1 MAVETG
7 TRTQRQLTRKKRV
20 VIIGTGRS
28 GTAYTSK
35 LLRECGIDVGHES
48 LGKDGAS
55 SWYLTTDFEA
65 FDGLDWADIGSEP
78 FVVGQQIRHP
88 LKTIPSLMT
97 FNKRSQ
103 DFIRRSGVHDVKPKS
118 RFHEAMLHWYHWNR
132 MAFDRADFHWT
143 LEGLSPEI
151 LPILN
156 AAGHAVDSDDLGQ
169 GMDRLSAVV
178 NSSKT
183 RVLSLKRAI
192 NTSPMVYLRRVRQ
205 AYFPMKLEWKD
216 LRDVDRQLA
225 DDIERF
231 YSEYKA
237 KAAPSN

>member
-1 MAVETG
+1 
-7 TRTQRQLTRKKRV
+7 
-20 VIIGTGRS
+20 
-28 GTAYTSK
+28 
-35 LLRECGIDVGHES
+35 
-48 LGKDGAS
+48 
-55 SWYLTTDFEA
+55 
-65 FDGLDWADIGSEP
+65 
-78 FVVGQQIRHP
+78 
-88 LKTIPSLMT
+88 MT
-97 FNKRSQ
+97 FNKQSQ

-143 LEGLSPEI
+143 LEGLNPEI

-156 AAGHAVDSDDLGQ
+156 AAGHAVDAENLGQ
-169 GMDRLSAVV
+169 GMDRLSAEV

-192 NTSPMVYLRRVRQ
+192 KTSPMVYLRRVRQ
-205 AYFPMKLEWKD
+205 AYFPIKLEWKD
-216 LRDVDRQLA
+216 LRDVDQQLA

-231 YSEYKA
+231 YSEYRA

>member
-1 MAVETG
+1 M
-7 TRTQRQLTRKKRV
+7 QNKRC

-35 LLRECGIDVGHES
+35 LLRECGIDVGHEA
-48 LGKDGAS
+48 LGKDGVS
-55 SWYLTTDFEA
+55 SWYLTTEFEA
-65 FDGLDWADIGSEP
+65 FDGLDWVDIESQP
-78 FVVGQQIRHP
+78 YVVGQQIRHP

-97 FNKRSQ
+97 LNKRSQ
-103 DFIRRSGVHDVKPKS
+103 DFIRRSGVHDVMPKS
-118 RFHEAMLHWYHWNR
+118 RIHEAMLHWYHWNR

-143 LEGLSPEI
+143 LEGLNPEI

-156 AAGHAVDSDDLGQ
+156 EAGHSVNSDDLDKGVN
-169 GMDRLSAVV
+169 RLSAVV

-183 RVLSLKRAI
+183 RVLSLRRAI
-192 NTSPMVYLRRVRQ
+192 NTSPTVYLRRVRQ
-205 AYFPMKLEWKD
+205 AYFPMKLEWND
-216 LRDVDRQLA
+216 LRGIDRQLA

-237 KAAPSN
+237 KAAPSY

>member
-1 MAVETG
+1 M
-7 TRTQRQLTRKKRV
+7 
-20 VIIGTGRS
+20 
-28 GTAYTSK
+28 
-35 LLRECGIDVGHES
+35 DVGHEA
-48 LGKDGAS
+48 LGRDGAS

-65 FDGLDWADIGSEP
+65 FDGLDWADIESQP
-78 FVVGQQIRHP
+78 YLVGQQIRHP

-97 FNKRSQ
+97 FNKQSQ

-132 MAFDRADFHWT
+132 LAFDRADFHLT
-143 LEGLSPEI
+143 LEGLNPEI

-156 AAGHAVDSDDLGQ
+156 AAGHAVDAENLGQ
-169 GMDRLSAVV
+169 GMDRLSAEV

-192 NTSPMVYLRRVRQ
+192 KTSPMVYLRRVRQ
-205 AYFPMKLEWKD
+205 AYFPIKLEWKD
-216 LRDVDRQLA
+216 LRDVDQQLA

-231 YSEYKA
+231 YSEYRA

>member
-7 TRTQRQLTRKKRV
+7 TRTQRKLTQKKRV

-28 GTAYTSK
+28 GTSYTSK
-35 LLRECGIDVGHES
+35 LLREIGIDVGHEA
-48 LGKDGAS
+48 LGKDGMS

-65 FDGLDWADIGSEP
+65 FDGLDWTEIESEP
-78 FVVGQQIRHP
+78 YLVGQQIRHP

-103 DFIRRSGVHDVKPKS
+103 DFIRRSGVHDVKPNS

-143 LEGLSPEI
+143 LEGLNPEI
-151 LPILN
+151 LPILKE
-156 AAGHAVDSDDLGQ
+156 AGHAVDSDDLGQ
-169 GMDRLSAVV
+169 GMDQLSATV

-216 LRDVDRQLA
+216 LRAVDRQLA

-237 KAAPSN
+237 KAALSD

>member
-1 MAVETG
+1 M
-7 TRTQRQLTRKKRV
+7 QNKRC

-35 LLRECGIDVGHES
+35 LLRECGIDVGHEA
-48 LGKDGAS
+48 LGKDGVS
-55 SWYLTTDFEA
+55 SWYLTTEFEA
-65 FDGLDWADIGSEP
+65 FDGLDWVDIESQP
-78 FVVGQQIRHP
+78 YVVGQQIRHP

-97 FNKRSQ
+97 LNKRSQ

-143 LEGLSPEI
+143 LEGLNPEI

-156 AAGHAVDSDDLGQ
+156 EAGHSVNSDDLDKGVN
-169 GMDRLSAVV
+169 RLSAVV

-183 RVLSLKRAI
+183 RVLSLRRAI
-192 NTSPMVYLRRVRQ
+192 NTSPTVYLRRVRQ
-205 AYFPMKLEWKD
+205 AYFPMTLEWND
-216 LRDVDRQLA
+216 LRGIDRQLA

-237 KAAPSN
+237 KAAPSY